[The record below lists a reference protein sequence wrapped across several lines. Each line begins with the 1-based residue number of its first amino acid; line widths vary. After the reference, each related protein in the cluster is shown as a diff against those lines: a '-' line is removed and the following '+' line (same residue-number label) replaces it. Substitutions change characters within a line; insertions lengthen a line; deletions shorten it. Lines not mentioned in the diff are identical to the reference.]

1 MKFVWDEAKDLAN
14 YKKHKVSF
22 IQAVHAF
29 SDPLKKEYYDDRHSS
44 LEEDR
49 SIVIG
54 FAVNA
59 VLIVSFTEPD
69 TETIR
74 IISAR
79 KAKKHELEALHYGN
93 S

>member
-14 YKKHKVSF
+14 IRKHKVSF
-22 IQAVHAF
+22 VQAVHAF
-29 SDPLKKEYYDDRHSS
+29 SDPLRKEYYDDRHSS

-59 VLIVSFTEPD
+59 VLIVSFAEPD

-79 KAKKHELEALHYGN
+79 KAKKHELEALYYGN
-93 S
+93 G

>member
-1 MKFVWDEAKDLAN
+1 MKFVWDETKDLAN
-14 YKKHKVSF
+14 KKKHKISF
-22 IQAVHAF
+22 AHAIHAF
-29 SDPLKKEYYDDRHSS
+29 SDPFKKDYYDDRHSN

-49 SIVIG
+49 IMVIG
-54 FAVNA
+54 FAINT

-69 TETIR
+69 SETIR

-79 KAKKHELEALHYGN
+79 KAKKHEMETLYYGD

>member
-1 MKFVWDEAKDLAN
+1 VKFVWDEAKELEN
-14 YKKHKVSF
+14 IRKHKVSF
-22 IQAVHAF
+22 VHAVHTF

-49 SIVIG
+49 SIVVG

-59 VLIVSFTEPD
+59 VLIVSFAEPD

-79 KAKKHELEALHYGN
+79 KAKKHDLEVLYEDG
-93 S
+93 

>member
-1 MKFVWDEAKDLAN
+1 MRFVWDETKDWAN
-14 YKKHKVSF
+14 KKKHKISF
-22 IQAVHAF
+22 AQAVYAF

-49 SIVIG
+49 IMVIG
-54 FAVNA
+54 FAINT
-59 VLIVSFTEPD
+59 VLIVSFVESD
-69 TETIR
+69 SETIR

-79 KAKKHELEALHYGN
+79 KAKKHEMKRLYYGD

>member
-1 MKFVWDEAKDLAN
+1 MKFVWDETKELAN
-14 YKKHKVSF
+14 KKKHKVSF
-22 IQAVHAF
+22 AQAVHAF
-29 SDPLKKEYYDDRHSS
+29 SDPLRKEYYDNRHSS

-49 SIVIG
+49 SIVVG
-54 FAVNA
+54 FAVNV

-79 KAKKHELEALHYGN
+79 KAKKNELEALYYGN

>member
-1 MKFVWDEAKDLAN
+1 MKFEWEETKELAN
-14 YKKHKVSF
+14 KKKHRVRF
-22 IQAVHAF
+22 AQAVHAF
-29 SDPLKKEYYDDRHSS
+29 SDPLRKEYYDDRHSS
-44 LEEDR
+44 LVEDR
-49 SIVIG
+49 SIVVG

-79 KAKKHELEALHYGN
+79 KAKKHELKALYYGN
-93 S
+93 G